1 MKLIDVKDHPNW
13 QYSKDYPNTRIQKT
27 ATISGNARVYGCARV
42 YGDAEVSENARVSGY
57 ARVYAKAQVSE
68 NANVFGNAQ
77 VSGCAKIS
85 ENAWVYDYA
94 HVNYYAKIYGNA
106 IIRGK
111 AIIRGNA
118 RVSGD
123 TKVDEIAQI
132 GGDGEIL
139 KTEDHMVIESP
150 NKMPITL
157 HRDKEIGI
165 RINWYDFTGTIEE
178 YIFEHRKFKNQYFHQ
193 GMIPKYYNI
202 LKNRM
207 TPLESDVEVL

>member
-1 MKLIDVKDHPNW
+1 MKFINIKNEPGWKYVQGQPK
-13 QYSKDYPNTRIQKT
+13 TRIENT
-27 ATISGNARVYGCARV
+27 ARVWGF
-42 YGDAEVSENARVSGY
+42 G
-57 ARVYAKAQVSE
+57 K
-68 NANVFGNAQ
+68 VFGNA
-77 VSGCAKIS
+77 
-85 ENAWVYDYA
+85 
-94 HVNYYAKIYGNA
+94 KIYGTSQVWANA
-106 IIRGK
+106 KVGDNAKVFGNASVHNTARVGGNAMIGGDAQIG
-111 AIIRGNA
+111 GNA
-118 RVSGD
+118 RIYGD
-123 TKVDEIAQI
+123 SIIDGNAQI

-207 TPLESDVEVL
+207 TPLEAERE